1 MFVRGDNPMD
11 WSITLFR
18 VRGIRVRI
26 HMLFVIWVAFKLFAA
41 ATQPGRLGPGYEA
54 LSIGALFTLVL
65 LHEFGHCLAC
75 RWVGGTA
82 DDILLWPLGG
92 LAFCRPP
99 HRWRASLV
107 TTLGGPMVNVVLVP
121 LLGGLVLSTGT
132 GWAGVLFNP
141 FRPDEALVALNL
153 NSWWAVSAWWLYYV
167 NLMLLA
173 FNMLVPMFPMDAGR
187 VVQELLWARLGYAKS
202 MWVAT
207 TTGLAAAGVMVVLG
221 MTTQQTTLIVIGLF
235 GGLTCYN
242 ERQKL
247 RYLRWQEEEE
257 SPYAASAQNRWQP
270 QRQHGPFRSS
280 DLPPEVPED
289 HDPDA
294 AAKRERARAN
304 AHAAEV
310 DRILAKI
317 ARTGMA
323 SLSPSEKATL
333 QKASAGRGQG

>member
-11 WSITLFR
+11 WSITLGR

-26 HMLFVIWVAFKLFAA
+26 HMLFIIWVAFKLFAA
-41 ATQPGRLGPGYEA
+41 AAQPGRLGPAYEA

-65 LHEFGHCLAC
+65 LHEFGHCMAC

-99 HRWRASLV
+99 HRWRASLA

-121 LLGGLVLSTGT
+121 VLGGLVLANGT
-132 GWAGVLFNP
+132 GWDGVLFNP
-141 FRPDEALVALNL
+141 FKPGEALVGLNL
-153 NSWWAVSAWWLYYV
+153 NSWWAIGAWWLYYL
-167 NLMLLA
+167 NLALLA

-207 TTGLAAAGVMVVLG
+207 TTGLAAAGLMVVLG
-221 MTTQQTTLIVIGLF
+221 LATQQSTLSVIGVL

-247 RYLRWQEEEE
+247 RYLRWQEEEQ
-257 SPYAASAQNRWQP
+257 SPWAASAQNRWPPSGSGQDDG
-270 QRQHGPFRSS
+270 R
-280 DLPPEVPED
+280 PPEMPED
-289 HDPDA
+289 HDPNA
-294 AAKRERARAN
+294 AARREQARIQ

-323 SLSPSEKATL
+323 SLTAAERATL
-333 QKASAGRGQG
+333 ERESTSKRRG